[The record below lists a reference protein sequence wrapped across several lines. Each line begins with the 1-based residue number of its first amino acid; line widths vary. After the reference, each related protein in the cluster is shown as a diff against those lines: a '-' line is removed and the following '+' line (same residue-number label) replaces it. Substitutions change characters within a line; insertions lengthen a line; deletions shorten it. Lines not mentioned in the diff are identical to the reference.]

1 VWWRGRRWSVPL
13 NCANGVQDKRQTLTL
28 VDETR
33 DTLDTSSTS
42 ETPDSGLGDSLDV
55 VSQDLSVS
63 LSASLTKTYQAKAW
77 QGGSAV
83 ELERSKRVAQS

>member
-1 VWWRGRRWSVPL
+1 MELEARH
-13 NCANGVQDKRQTLTL
+13 TL
-28 VDETR
+28 VDETG

-63 LSASLTKTYQAKAW
+63 LSASLTKTYRAK
-77 QGGSAV
+77 V
-83 ELERSKRVAQS
+83 